1 VIFARKEVKLM
12 LEIIQFVAVLSCML
26 FAGAAIYINL
36 VEHPARMSCGTEL
49 AITEWAPSYK
59 RATGMQVPLAIVSTL
74 AGAGSWFMTG
84 DILWLLGA
92 LLIFAVIPFTF
103 VAIMPTNNIL
113 LDPRVDKTSPTTRT
127 LLEKWGKLHGVRSI
141 ISFVAASLFLILV
154 LRS

>member
-1 VIFARKEVKLM
+1 M
-12 LEIIQFVAVLSCML
+12 LEIIQFVAVLSCTL

-36 VEHPARMSCGTEL
+36 VEHPARMECGTEL
-49 AITEWAPSYK
+49 ALTEWAPSYK
-59 RATGMQVPLAIVSTL
+59 RATGMQVPLAVVSTL

-84 DILWLLGA
+84 DMLWLLGA

-103 VAIMPTNNIL
+103 IAIMPTNNTL
-113 LDPRVDKTSPTTRT
+113 LDPRVEKTSSTTRI

-141 ISFVAASLFLILV
+141 MSFVASSLFLILV